1 MHSESEIR
9 PLREEDIPAVL
20 ALSKKRIRHGF
31 LDEKGLRDYLDSP
44 LLKGLV
50 LAGESVQGY
59 LLYRVGVEEGEID
72 EIAIEETIEG
82 TGSGARLL
90 ASCLALLAEE
100 GKTCCLLEVREKN
113 ERARRLY
120 EKTGFCPYRRRKA
133 YYGEEDAIC
142 YRKEL
147 LK

>member
-31 LDEKGLRDYLDSP
+31 LDGKGLRDYLDSP

-50 LAGESVQGY
+50 LTGESVQGY

-90 ASCLALLAEE
+90 ASCLALLAEK
-100 GKTCCLLEVREKN
+100 GKTCCLLEARERNK
-113 ERARRLY
+113 RARRLY
-120 EKTGFCPYRRRKA
+120 EKTGFFFFF
-133 YYGEEDAIC
+133 
-142 YRKEL
+142 
-147 LK
+147 

>member
-31 LDEKGLRDYLDSP
+31 LDGKGLRDYLDSP

-50 LAGESVQGY
+50 LTGESVQGY
-59 LLYRVGVEEGEID
+59 LLYRVGVEESEID

-90 ASCLALLAEE
+90 ASCLSLSDSIFPYLRNFISVPTEFQP
-100 GKTCCLLEVREKN
+100 
-113 ERARRLY
+113 RA
-120 EKTGFCPYRRRKA
+120 
-133 YYGEEDAIC
+133 YGIPAAQ
-142 YRKEL
+142 
-147 LK
+147 